1 MEELWDRCR
10 REDNFI
16 APSITRWLSTDGQ
29 TEIPILHYQRLR
41 QWESSSQRNNILLFL
56 WPQILESSQTLLSV
70 LKREAGNLTKATAS
84 DQKSSGGK
92 DS

>member
-1 MEELWDRCR
+1 MGDFTSPPPIPLWPVG
-10 REDNFI
+10 F
-16 APSITRWLSTDGQ
+16 STGQ
-29 TEIPILHYQRLR
+29 IEIPILQRERLR
-41 QWESSSQRNNILLFL
+41 PWDFPIREITTLLFP

>member
-1 MEELWDRCR
+1 MG
-10 REDNFI
+10 
-16 APSITRWLSTDGQ
+16 PSCQ
-29 TEIPILHYQRLR
+29 
-41 QWESSSQRNNILLFL
+41 NKNILLFL